1 MTPAYDVV
9 VVGGRVAGA
18 STALLL
24 AQAGVKVALVD
35 RGRRGSDIVST
46 HALMR
51 AGVLQLLRWGI
62 LPDVIDAGTPPVR
75 KVVFHYTDRQPVRVI
90 LRPSAGV
97 DALYA
102 PRRHV
107 IDRLLVD
114 AAAAAGAQVLHE
126 TTATE
131 LLRDPTGRV
140 AGVRVLGRRGDTA
153 NLRASFTVG
162 ADGLRS
168 TVAAGVAAPVLR
180 QGMSEGAFLYRY
192 FEDLPAEGYEWGYG
206 DRAAAG
212 LIPTNDATC
221 VFEATAPAALR
232 RLRRDGSEEAFNTVL
247 ATAAPDFV
255 ERVAVATPASSLH
268 GWAGAPGFLRRC
280 YGPGWALIGDAGY
293 FKDPITTHGMSD
305 AMRDAEL
312 LTEALLGVLSG
323 SPEAATLAAYERTR
337 DSLSSQLF
345 AVTEAVAG
353 FDWDLDRLRLLLRE
367 VNSAMADEM
376 DYLQALP
383 ERRTSGPDLSPPSRP
398 TLPTRGSEQKHV
410 LNDDLAGE
418 PLPDRCA
425 SRQHV

>member
-1 MTPAYDVV
+1 MTAAYDVV

-24 AQAGVKVALVD
+24 AQAGVNVALVD

-46 HALMR
+46 HGLMR
-51 AGVLQLLRWGI
+51 AGVLQLSRWGV
-62 LPDVIDAGTPPVR
+62 LPDIIAAGTPPIR
-75 KVVFHYTDRQPVRVI
+75 KVIFHYTDRQPVRVT

-102 PRRHV
+102 PRRHL

-114 AAAAAGAQVLHE
+114 AAAAAGAELLHE

-131 LLRDPTGRV
+131 LLRDPRGRV
-140 AGVRVLGRRGDTA
+140 AGVRVLGRRGNTA
-153 NLRASFTVG
+153 DIGASFTVG

-180 QGMSEGAFLYRY
+180 QGMTEGAYLYRY

-206 DRAAAG
+206 DRSAAG

-221 VFEATAPAALR
+221 VFVATAPAALR
-232 RLRRDGSEEAFNTVL
+232 RLRRDGSDQAFNTVL
-247 ATAAPDFV
+247 ATAAPGFV
-255 ERVAVATPASSLH
+255 ERVAAATPASSLH
-268 GWAGAPGFLRRC
+268 GWAGARGFLRRC
-280 YGPGWALIGDAGY
+280 YGPAWALVGDAGY

-312 LTEALLGVLSG
+312 LTQALLGVLSG
-323 SPEAATLAAYERTR
+323 SPEAATLATYERTR

-345 AVTEAVAG
+345 TVTEAVAG
-353 FDWDLDRLRLLLRE
+353 FEWNLDRLRPLLRE
-367 VNSAMADEM
+367 VNSAMAAEVDH
-376 DYLQALP
+376 LQALP
-383 ERRTSGPDLSPPSRP
+383 DRRPS
-398 TLPTRGSEQKHV
+398 V
-410 LNDDLAGE
+410 V
-418 PLPDRCA
+418 A
-425 SRQHV
+425 S